1 MKLVK
6 YILKKFNFNQ
16 IVILGFIVIIISFI
30 QLMNKIFEVIN
41 K

>member
-1 MKLVK
+1 MKFFK

-16 IVILGFIVIIISFI
+16 VVILGFIIITISFI
-30 QLMNKIFEVIN
+30 QLMSKIFEVIN